1 MIKYKNQKKRE
12 EGWYILFPFIY
23 KKIDLYLPFSFKK
36 HGRN

>member
-1 MIKYKNQKKRE
+1 MIKYKNQKKG
-12 EGWYILFPFIY
+12 EGWYILFPFTY